1 MVTTTA
7 PPRALPFAVVFI
19 ASACVMTIELVAS
32 RLIAP
37 YVGSN
42 LFTWTSIIAV
52 VLAGLS
58 LGNLL
63 GGWWAGRSGEARA
76 GNAVAVVLV
85 VSAGLA
91 LVSVAAVGPV
101 FAASADATLSLP
113 LRILLG
119 VTIVFFIPAVV
130 LGAVSPLAAS
140 WAIAT
145 NTNLGSTV
153 GALYAVGSLGA
164 IVGTLATGFV
174 LVSTIGSV
182 AIVVAVAIVL
192 ALTALTVRRD
202 LSIVAG
208 ALFVVAAGVM
218 VAWGA
223 AGTTISPVAEDAGE
237 VVYARETQ
245 YQTVAVAWDPQRGV
259 RTVVL
264 DNLVHGFVLPDQPRM
279 LLYPYI
285 ATYASAYEVLRDS
298 LGRELESLHL
308 GGGAYTLPRFIVD
321 AFPDDPVIVAEID
334 PGVTEANHVAA
345 RLERPPPFELHHADA
360 RAVVRD
366 LARSGRTVDAVFADA
381 FTDYSIPFHLA
392 TVEFY
397 LELDSILSDHGWA
410 LLNVIDDLD
419 EPSMLA
425 AILTTIRAVH
435 EHVAVLSPAPRSELR
450 GRDTF
455 VVVSSRHPFDP
466 DDIVAVATRAGLG
479 TTVIPVADVAA
490 SVPRG
495 GGRMLTDDFAPVE
508 RLVAHLYRPPPRP

>member
-7 PPRALPFAVVFI
+7 PHRALPFAVVFI

-58 LGNLL
+58 LGNLI
-63 GGWWAGRSGEARA
+63 GGWWAGRAGEAHA
-76 GNAVAVVLV
+76 GRSVAAVLV
-85 VSAGLA
+85 VSAVLA
-91 LVSVAAVGPV
+91 LVSVAVVGPV
-101 FAASADATLSLP
+101 FAASADTPLSLP
-113 LRILLG
+113 LRILIG
-119 VTIVFFIPAVV
+119 VTIVFFVPAVV

-174 LVSTIGSV
+174 LVSTMGSV

-192 ALTALTVRRD
+192 ALTALAVRRD
-202 LSIVAG
+202 LAIVAG
-208 ALFVVAAGVM
+208 ALFVAAAGLV

-223 AGTTISPVAEDAGE
+223 AGTTISPVAQASGE
-237 VVYARETQ
+237 IVYARETQ
-245 YQTVAVAWDPQRGV
+245 YQTVAVAWDPERGV

-285 ATYASAYEVLRDS
+285 AAYASAYEVLRTS
-298 LGRELESLHL
+298 IGRELTSLHL
-308 GGGAYTLPRFIVD
+308 GGGAYTLPRFLVD

-366 LARSGRTVDAVFADA
+366 LVREGRTVDAIFADA

-397 LELDSILSDHGWA
+397 RELDAILSDDGWA

-419 EPSMLA
+419 RPAMLA
-425 AILTTIRAVH
+425 AILATIAAVH
-435 EHVAVLSPAPRSELR
+435 PHVAVLSPAPRSELM

-455 VVVSSRHPFDP
+455 VVVSSRRPFDP
-466 DDIVAVATRAGLG
+466 EAIVGVATRAGLR
-479 TTVIPVADVAA
+479 TTVVPVDEVLAA
-490 SVPRG
+490 APG
-495 GGRMLTDDFAPVE
+495 GGARLLTDDFAPVE
-508 RLVAHLYRPPPRP
+508 RLVSHLYRPAGRP

>member
-1 MVTTTA
+1 MVSIGT

-58 LGNLL
+58 LGNLV
-63 GGWWAGRSGEARA
+63 GGWWAARLGEARA
-76 GNAVAVVLV
+76 GTGVAIALV

-91 LVSVAAVGPV
+91 LVSVAAVSPV
-101 FAASADATLSLP
+101 FAASADAAMSLP
-113 LRILLG
+113 VRILTG
-119 VTIVFFIPAVV
+119 VTIVFFVPAVV

-145 NTNLGSTV
+145 NAQLGTTV

-174 LVSTIGSV
+174 LVSLIGSV
-182 AIVVAVAIVL
+182 MIVVSVSIVL
-192 ALTALTVRRD
+192 GLTALVVRRD
-202 LSIVAG
+202 LKMVAG
-208 ALFVVAAGVM
+208 VTFVVVAALVVG
-218 VAWGA
+218 WGA
-223 AGTTISPVAEDAGE
+223 GGTVISPVADDAGE
-237 VVYARETQ
+237 IIYATETP
-245 YQTVAVAWDPQRGV
+245 YQTVAVAWDRNRGV

-264 DNLVHGFVLPDQPRM
+264 DNLVHGFILPDQPRM

-285 ATYASAYEVLRDS
+285 ATYASAYEALRSS
-298 LGRELESLHL
+298 LDRELASLHL
-308 GGGAYTLPRFIVD
+308 GGGAYTLPRFLVD

-360 RAVVRD
+360 RAVVRQ
-366 LARSGRTVDAVFADA
+366 LARDGRTVDAVFADA
-381 FTDYSIPFHLA
+381 FTDYSIPYHLA

-397 LELDSILSDHGWA
+397 REVDAVLEEDGWA
-410 LLNVIDDLD
+410 LLNVIDDLRS
-419 EPSMLA
+419 PAMLA
-425 AILTTIRAVH
+425 AIVTTIRAVH
-435 EHVAVLSPAPRSELR
+435 PHVVVISPAPPAELQ

-455 VVVSSRHPFDP
+455 VVVSSRRPFDAEA
-466 DDIVAVATRAGLG
+466 IVQTGRGAGLRSTLVPLEDILAAAPGGAG
-479 TTVIPVADVAA
+479 TL
-490 SVPRG
+490 
-495 GGRMLTDDFAPVE
+495 LTDAFAPVE
-508 RLVAHLYRPPPRP
+508 RLVAHLYRPQRP